1 MQKKAFKRQQKQ
13 KKRIWMVKDQKR
25 SFVGPHMYL
34 SKLNPQSALR
44 YSHDQECWPS
54 LIMSRYLGGPAALG
68 I

>member
-1 MQKKAFKRQQKQ
+1 
-13 KKRIWMVKDQKR
+13 MVKDQKR